1 MPEHAGMTSLG
12 VLTALRNLK
21 FDLAR
26 HHSMSDDALR
36 QLARLRLTSLS
47 LLGLRLVRIY
57 IDMPAT
63 HQLVSHL
70 SDSQQPLQGGPL
82 QSTLSHPGIQ
92 SILLSL
98 CWVQGDHGGALAE
111 LVACKTSLRE
121 LSIRGAARGPKLTA
135 AVAGASLP
143 IVLER
148 PILWLPA
155 SLHARSWT
163 VAVLQ
168 GGASWL
174 QAL

>member
-47 LLGLRLVRIY
+47 LPGLRLVRIY

-70 SDSQQPLQGGPL
+70 SDSQQPL
-82 QSTLSHPGIQ
+82 STLSNPGIQ

-168 GGASWL
+168 GRASWL

>member
-12 VLTALRNLK
+12 ALTALRNLK

-26 HHSMSDDALR
+26 HHSMSDALR

-47 LLGLRLVRIY
+47 LPGLCPVRMC

-63 HQLVSHL
+63 HQLVSHS

-82 QSTLSHPGIQ
+82 QSTLSQPGIQ
-92 SILLSL
+92 SIILSL

-121 LSIRGAARGPKLTA
+121 LSIRGAARGPHLMA

-155 SLHARSWT
+155 SLHTRSWR
-163 VAVLQ
+163 VAALQ
-168 GGASWL
+168 GRASWL